1 MFYARWQPATDI
13 FHAGSN
19 WLVKMEVAGV
29 AAADI
34 ELLVRGNLLTVRGR
48 RRDLVLQR
56 GFVCHSL
63 EISYTDFE
71 RSLSFPAR
79 IVAGSIRS
87 ECRDGILYIH
97 LSTGEDR

>member
-1 MFYARWQPATDI
+1 MFYARWQPPTDI
-13 FHAGSN
+13 FLAGN
-19 WLVKMEVAGV
+19 DWLIKMEVAGV
-29 AAADI
+29 APADI
-34 ELLVRGNLLTVRGR
+34 ELRVRGHLLTVLGR

-79 IVAGSIRS
+79 IDAGSIRS

-97 LSTGEDR
+97 LSTGEYR